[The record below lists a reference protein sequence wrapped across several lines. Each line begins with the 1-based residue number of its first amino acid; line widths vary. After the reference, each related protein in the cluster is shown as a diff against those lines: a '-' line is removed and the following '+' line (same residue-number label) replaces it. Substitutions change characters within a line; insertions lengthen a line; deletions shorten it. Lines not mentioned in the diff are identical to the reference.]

1 MEWRGI
7 PAFLQAFLA
16 FSIEEEMFTDRP
28 RSSSLMR
35 LTKASAL
42 ARLSNTAAMVPA
54 LLMPSSTFLKFGL
67 LRLPQWPKM
76 LLLLVGRREPPCS
89 ASPRLQGRYSAA
101 ICMKRFCA
109 ASASPLWPAALLLAG
124 REKTM

>member
-1 MEWRGI
+1 MEWRGM

-16 FSIEEEMFTDRP
+16 FSMEDEMLTDRP

-54 LLMPSSTFLKFGL
+54 LVMPARTFLKFGL
-67 LRLPQWPKM
+67 GRLPQWPKM
-76 LLLLVGRREPPCS
+76 LVLFDGRNEPPCR
-89 ASPRLQGRYSAA
+89 ASPRLVGWYSAA

-109 ASASPLWPAALLLAG
+109 A
-124 REKTM
+124 